1 MSRREIV
8 DLQLNNRFRSTST
21 LCAMDA
27 MVARIKEKHYIAAMW
42 LTKSCYGGELSQP
55 LGRFEVNLSRIG
67 RANEVRPEDAAVDD
81 AVLVDYFDVLVAL
94 ADWQPILTL
103 LTLALFSKQVMY
115 RIRALPRNTSR
126 EL

>member
-81 AVLVDYFDVLVAL
+81 AVLVDYFDVRLFRRPGRTGRL
-94 ADWQPILTL
+94 ATYSDVT
-103 LTLALFSKQVMY
+103 
-115 RIRALPRNTSR
+115 NTGFVLKASYVQDKSAAS
-126 EL
+126 